1 MPFCYCPRNF
11 VSKVVSTK
19 RSRAIGEE
27 EKNRVAMRGHEKK
40 GDFEGEVYQNQKTSK
55 PFIYFF

>member
-1 MPFCYCPRNF
+1 
-11 VSKVVSTK
+11 VVSTK